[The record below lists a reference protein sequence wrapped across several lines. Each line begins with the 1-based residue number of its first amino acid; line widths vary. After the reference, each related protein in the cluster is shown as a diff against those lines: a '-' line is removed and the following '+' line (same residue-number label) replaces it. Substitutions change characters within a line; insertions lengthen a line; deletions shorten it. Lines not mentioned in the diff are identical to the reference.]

1 MSNNYREG
9 KPKKKKLK
17 WKGKSTD
24 DEYDYV
30 RDFGGMRK
38 KEVKKRPVSI
48 AAVPSETGDG
58 NYAKLLTK
66 TRDIEKHYDIPEPLK
81 EDEKTKSKK
90 KSKEKA
96 KQNEEEDDHYVNE
109 EYSIESSPSKG
120 KTNRLLQLLK
130 GKGTPTSNEGSAEA
144 IKKEEMDS
152 SGYEIMEHGEL
163 KYVSL

>member
-1 MSNNYREG
+1 MSYNYREG
-9 KPKKKKLK
+9 KPKKKNFK
-17 WKGKSTD
+17 WKGKSND

-30 RDFGGMRK
+30 RDFGGMKK

-58 NYAKLLTK
+58 KYAKLLTK
-66 TRDIEKHYDIPEPLK
+66 TRDTEKHYDIPEPPK
-81 EDEKTKSKK
+81 EDKK

-96 KQNEEEDDHYVNE
+96 NEEEDDHYVNE
-109 EYSIESSPSKG
+109 ADYSIESSPSKG
-120 KTNRLLQLLK
+120 NTSRLMQLLK

-163 KYVSL
+163 K